1 MCMCACVCFLTCL
14 DHAFYVIKDESRK
27 FFFRLLLFFLLQRE
41 ATLVWKKGGGR
52 GRRVFKLRETTLLHF
67 ATNRA
72 CVNSLFAMPR
82 PDFADGN

>member
-1 MCMCACVCFLTCL
+1 MRAGLGWGW
-14 DHAFYVIKDESRK
+14 K
-27 FFFRLLLFFLLQRE
+27 FFFLLQR
-41 ATLVWKKGGGR
+41 KKSGDSRWEGKGGDVRMWGWGEGGR
-52 GRRVFKLRETTLLHF
+52 GGSFQTAETTLLHF